1 MSWICLPVL
10 CFIWWFPRNE
20 REGKERLALFS
31 ALPKS
36 IWSAAWGM
44 WFLLLSSD
52 REFCGAG
59 SISNVS
65 NSSFSL
71 SLGTWG
77 LAKCASWFWVV
88 KKGAV
93 FFCGTVSG
101 SAPKDLGEFPYV
113 CLPWRKIWALY
124 NISINFSVVQGF
136 LRRRW
141 GALWTVIRWSMVSKK
156 HYHSSTAPSW

>member
-1 MSWICLPVL
+1 MDLSACSLLHLVIPKKWKG
-10 CFIWWFPRNE
+10 
-20 REGKERLALFS
+20 REGKTCFIL
-31 ALPKS
+31 S
-36 IWSAAWGM
+36 IAQKDLSAAWGM

-71 SLGTWG
+71 SLRTWG
-77 LAKCASWFWVV
+77 LAKCASRFWVV

-101 SAPKDLGEFPYV
+101 GAPKDLGEFPYV
-113 CLPWRKIWALY
+113 CLPWRKVWALY

-141 GALWTVIRWSMVSKK
+141 GALWIVIRWSMVSKK
-156 HYHSSTAPSW
+156 HYHSSTPPSW